1 MRERPKRTAGERC
14 IGTAHT
20 VQELID
26 ILNTEVPSIAS
37 IEIATSYHCVSA
49 EVWYDESTTTVIF
62 K

>member
-1 MRERPKRTAGERC
+1 MAAGERY
-14 IGTAHT
+14 IGTANN

-49 EVWYDESTTTVIF
+49 EVWYDEDINTVIL